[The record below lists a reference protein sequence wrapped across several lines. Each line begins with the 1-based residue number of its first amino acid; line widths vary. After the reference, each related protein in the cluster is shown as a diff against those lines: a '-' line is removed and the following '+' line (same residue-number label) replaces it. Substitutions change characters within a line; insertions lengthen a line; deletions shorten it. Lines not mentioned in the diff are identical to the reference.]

1 MRTPRYHI
9 VPYAARRRRWL
20 PRFLWRERYLIATA
34 AILALAFFLGPHE
47 KSPLQITVPPQFIEP
62 FPDYRDAPP
71 ESATPAPGGREIRY
85 RVVDGDTIHTYDG
98 TKYRLLGYDTPETYR
113 AQCAEELAL
122 GQQATQRLKELLSL
136 GHAHLTENGETDH
149 YGRTLAWL
157 TVDGQDVGGIL
168 ISEGLARPYHG
179 GRRGSWCD

>member
-1 MRTPRYHI
+1 VRTPRYHI
-9 VPYAARRRRWL
+9 GPYKARKQRWL
-20 PRFLWRERYLIATA
+20 PRILWRERYLIATA
-34 AILALAFFLGPHE
+34 AILALAFFLGPQNRQ
-47 KSPLQITVPPQFIEP
+47 PRQITVPYPG
-62 FPDYRDAPP
+62 YSGAPS
-71 ESATPAPGGREIRY
+71 ESATPAPRDHETGY

-98 TKYRLLGYDTPETYR
+98 TKYRLLGYDTPETYQ

-122 GQQATQRLKELLSL
+122 GQRATQRLKNLLSL
-136 GHAHLTENGETDH
+136 GHVHLTESGKIDR